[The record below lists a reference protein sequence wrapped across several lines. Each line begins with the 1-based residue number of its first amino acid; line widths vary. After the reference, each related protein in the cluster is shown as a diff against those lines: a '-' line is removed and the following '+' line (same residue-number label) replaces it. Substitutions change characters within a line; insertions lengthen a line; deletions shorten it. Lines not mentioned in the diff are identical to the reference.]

1 MANNPNKV
9 IPGYWFIDPEGKTIP
24 VTDGMNPAMDHVVVD
39 INERNYRARV
49 EGCSKGYVATE
60 AQKKTASKLIDDWIN
75 RHESGFPAAKGT
87 ATVTVGTTP
96 KKQASDPTVPEMI
109 IELPKGGL
117 KPDIVEDANG
127 KIDDG
132 FKRIFAAPAKTEKP
146 ADNPPATASDNNPPA
161 PPAKTEK
168 PADNPP
174 AKTETEKP
182 ADNPPAK
189 TETEKPADNP
199 PAAASDNNP
208 PAPPAKAEQPEPAKT
223 EWRYDSS
230 KSPRQ
235 NILERLGAVEG
246 F

>member
-1 MANNPNKV
+1 MANNPKKV

-75 RHESGFPAAKGT
+75 RHESGFPAAKGA

-127 KIDDG
+127 KIDEG
-132 FKRIFAAPAKTEKP
+132 FKRIFAAPAKTQAP
-146 ADNPPATASDNNPPA
+146 ADNPPAPV
-161 PPAKTEK
+161 K
-168 PADNPP
+168 
-174 AKTETEKP
+174 TEKP